1 MKLRNIKAS
10 LFFDENFLE
19 KKVGIEKNIF
29 KQRSVTYT
37 VYRHTPNLL
46 NVTGLKS
53 LAKLESEIFEIE
65 NYFKQPIIRARIDS
79 IFFSEKN
86 NMCIDLSLIE
96 MFLKNHDKFMVSYH
110 QELFNGMHLL
120 PKDKKYPTIG
130 LFSSGSFTMMG
141 SKCMSLIIE
150 SETLIHFLIDKFNQ
164 L

>member
-1 MKLRNIKAS
+1 MKIKNVKAS
-10 LFFDENFLE
+10 FFVGKNVFKKRIGRE
-19 KKVGIEKNIF
+19 KLIF
-29 KQRSVTYT
+29 RQRGVIYT
-37 VYRHTPNLL
+37 VYMHTPNLL

-141 SKCMSLIIE
+141 SKCMSSIIE